1 MRRMVLVVMVVIA
14 MPSVARA
21 GFWYYGW
28 RCSGQCAPNQL
39 AITGEEGPF
48 ASVQHVNLPW

>member
-1 MRRMVLVVMVVIA
+1 MVLVVMVVIA